1 MSPAGLS
8 RVISRPKL
16 TGVDSCQLGGGG
28 RSQERGKEVGS
39 REENRRGKQRKKR
52 VEEGRGR

>member
-8 RVISRPKL
+8 RVISRHKL
-16 TGVDSCQLGGGG
+16 SGVDSCQLGGG

>member
-8 RVISRPKL
+8 RVISRPKW
-16 TGVDSCQLGGGG
+16 TGVDSCQLGGG